1 MVFLSVS
8 RMIRIIVSSKR
19 KMYESC
25 RKHNFSYIVF
35 YIYIYIYIQVFSDF
49 FLQNR
54 RIAQRNAPF
63 QEKTT
68 EIIVYFRENEQKQ
81 IISLRSRGYSMR
93 FDLYLRKSA
102 CAATITGNLHM
113 ISWRNRPRIPAT
125 DAKISPLPAIY
136 PRHPVMLHGLPH
148 GGLFLI
154 FLKNFGII
162 YIENKGN
169 IKHFPDFH
177 NNNIRFIRRKKE

>member
-1 MVFLSVS
+1 MKVVENTTFHTLYS
-8 RMIRIIVSSKR
+8 
-19 KMYESC
+19 
-25 RKHNFSYIVF
+25 
-35 YIYIYIYIQVFSDF
+35 IYIYIYIQVFSDF

-125 DAKISPLPAIY
+125 DAKISPLPVIY
-136 PRHPVMLHGLPH
+136 PPPPGYALRLAVWRIT
-148 GGLFLI
+148 LI
-154 FLKNFGII
+154 FHKNFCII
-162 YIENKGN
+162 FIQGKGKNKYSTLE
-169 IKHFPDFH
+169 KF
-177 NNNIRFIRRKKE
+177 KK